1 MKDIITTSN
10 AAITSDTIMNDAMAK
25 LRALAASETADI
37 SQILPYRISVKD
49 HYPEAVYMLHAD
61 GKGFFAKG
69 DVHAIKAKQKG
80 GKTNAIA
87 MMAAAVLSGKN
98 GLLTCSVPDSKVLV
112 IDTEQNGRDTQR
124 IYKMTLALA
133 GLPEEDIYDRFQT
146 FCLRSMDI
154 AQKHSALQQLIAH
167 FQPDIVF
174 VDGIVDMVN
183 SFNDEAES
191 KNFITELMRLSTKEI
206 SGKETAIVCVLHTNK
221 SKEDDNMRG
230 HLGTILAQKSSTNL
244 MVERRGYTFTVSD
257 ACSRHELLPSWSFTF
272 RDDGML
278 TMCECK
284 RKYAI
289 SEDNQICGDS
299 SRPNHTTEV
308 IANLTQQ
315 FIKNQKE
322 KVSSKELKYF
332 LQGALGMS
340 ESVVKKKITE
350 MTSIGYIA
358 ISSDYYV
365 TVPKSSRR

>member
-1 MKDIITTSN
+1 MKAIITTSN
-10 AAITSDTIMNDAMAK
+10 PAITSDAIMNDAMAK
-25 LRALAASETADI
+25 LRALAASETAYI
-37 SQILPYRISVKD
+37 SQLLPYRISVKD

-183 SFNDEAES
+183 NFNDETES
-191 KNFITELMRLSTKEI
+191 KNFITELMRLSTKDA
-206 SGKETAIVCVLHTNK
+206 SGKEIAIVCVMHTNK
-221 SKEDDNMRG
+221 SKDDDNMRG

-244 MVERRGYTFTVSD
+244 MVERNSNVFTIRD
-257 ACSRHELLPSWSFTF
+257 TCSRHELLPPWSFSF
-272 RDDGML
+272 NEYGML
-278 TMCECK
+278 TMCQCQRTEAT
-284 RKYAI
+284 RN
-289 SEDNQICGDS
+289 EGDAPRS
-299 SRPNHTTEV
+299 PSKPNHTTEV
-308 IANLTQQ
+308 IAKLAIK
-315 FIKNQKE
+315 FINNQKE
-322 KVSSKELKYF
+322 KVKCMELNIF
-332 LQGALGMS
+332 LQGALGLS
-340 ESVVKKKITE
+340 ESAVRKKITD
-350 MTSIGYIA
+350 MKAKNYISITSDNI
-358 ISSDYYV
+358 V
-365 TVPKSSRR
+365 FVP

>member
-10 AAITSDTIMNDAMAK
+10 AAITSDAIMNDAMAK
-25 LRALAASETADI
+25 LRALASPETADI
-37 SQILPYRISVKD
+37 SKLLPYRISVKD

-133 GLPEEDIYDRFQT
+133 SLPEEDIYDRFQT

-174 VDGIVDMVN
+174 IDGIVDMVN

-272 RDDGML
+272 R
-278 TMCECK
+278 
-284 RKYAI
+284 
-289 SEDNQICGDS
+289 
-299 SRPNHTTEV
+299 
-308 IANLTQQ
+308 
-315 FIKNQKE
+315 
-322 KVSSKELKYF
+322 
-332 LQGALGMS
+332 
-340 ESVVKKKITE
+340 
-350 MTSIGYIA
+350 
-358 ISSDYYV
+358 V
-365 TVPKSSRR
+365 TAC

>member
-10 AAITSDTIMNDAMAK
+10 PAITSDAIMNDAMAK
-25 LRALAASETADI
+25 LRALASPETADI
-37 SQILPYRISVKD
+37 SQLLPYRISVKD

-133 GLPEEDIYDRFQT
+133 SLPEEDIYDRFQT

-174 VDGIVDMVN
+174 IDGIVDMVN

-278 TMCECK
+278 TMCEYK
-284 RKYAI
+284 RTEATNMEDSELKNI
-289 SEDNQICGDS
+289 SQ
-299 SRPNHTTEV
+299 PNHTIEV
-308 IANLTQQ
+308 VANLAIK
-315 FIKNQKE
+315 FINGQRDKLKC
-322 KVSSKELKYF
+322 KELSIF
-332 LQGALGMS
+332 LQGALGLS
-340 ESVVKKKITE
+340 EPAVRKRITD
-350 MTSIGYIA
+350 MKAKGYIS
-358 ISSDYYV
+358 ISSDNHV
-365 TVPKSSRR
+365 FIPQKRN